1 MFQGFNV
8 SKVLPALALCVPFA
22 CLPLSALG
30 EPSKRECAKKSQIK
44 PVAAFPKLP
53 ALSQPLDMIQA
64 PNDPS
69 IIFVALRDGQIVSF
83 DNSPDADKLILSLD
97 IRKKVNNQVEN
108 GLVGIAL
115 HPKYPEDPRIFV
127 QYNDSTQGNQ
137 STLASFKVDPNS
149 RIIDPSS
156 EEVLI
161 TLPKE
166 ALFHNG
172 GNLVFGND
180 GYLYSAFGD
189 GGFTPWYSEDT
200 DNLFGSM
207 IRIDVNTTPYS
218 APADNPLNEGQAT
231 CPNAFGDDDCPEIYA
246 YGFRNPWRFSFDRET
261 NKLWLAD
268 VGEDDFDEINIVE
281 PDKNYGWP
289 TIEGTSCFT
298 WKLCIWWGRE
308 YPHNGYDN
316 EGAQSIVGGYVY
328 RGKAMPSLVGKY
340 IFGDTFVQNFFALD
354 ADAEPNAPFEEIFNA
369 GFMVASMAEDHE
381 GEVYLLN
388 FSGTKVGEGIYR
400 LEEVCD

>member
-137 STLASFKVDPNS
+137 S
-149 RIIDPSS
+149 
-156 EEVLI
+156 
-161 TLPKE
+161 
-166 ALFHNG
+166 
-172 GNLVFGND
+172 
-180 GYLYSAFGD
+180 
-189 GGFTPWYSEDT
+189 
-200 DNLFGSM
+200 
-207 IRIDVNTTPYS
+207 
-218 APADNPLNEGQAT
+218 
-231 CPNAFGDDDCPEIYA
+231 
-246 YGFRNPWRFSFDRET
+246 
-261 NKLWLAD
+261 
-268 VGEDDFDEINIVE
+268 
-281 PDKNYGWP
+281 
-289 TIEGTSCFT
+289 
-298 WKLCIWWGRE
+298 
-308 YPHNGYDN
+308 
-316 EGAQSIVGGYVY
+316 
-328 RGKAMPSLVGKY
+328 
-340 IFGDTFVQNFFALD
+340 
-354 ADAEPNAPFEEIFNA
+354 
-369 GFMVASMAEDHE
+369 
-381 GEVYLLN
+381 
-388 FSGTKVGEGIYR
+388 
-400 LEEVCD
+400 